1 MTEPNWDIPCSS
13 DLWFPSFSYQLS
25 TPKPEKCG
33 VLGPLGL
40 MSQSTVQVDQSG
52 TTTLHD
58 CTATIYFFWGI
69 SFSVFLYGTQQG
81 SLIASKKKSQT
92 EFLSASQEW
101 NEDLIRLTTA
111 IAQWKQIT
119 YSIDWHQQRTLESQ
133 NEWPYENKKLIT
145 N

>member
-1 MTEPNWDIPCSS
+1 MTEPNWDIPCPS

-25 TPKPEKCG
+25 TPNPEKCD

-40 MSQSTVQVDQSG
+40 MSQSMVQVDQSG

-81 SLIASKKKSQT
+81 SLIASKKKIPNRIS
-92 EFLSASQEW
+92 LSITRMKWGSDPCNYCYCSVKANHLLYRLAPEKNSGIPKW
-101 NEDLIRLTTA
+101 VTIRE
-111 IAQWKQIT
+111 QKT
-119 YSIDWHQQRTLESQ
+119 Y
-133 NEWPYENKKLIT
+133 Y
-145 N
+145 